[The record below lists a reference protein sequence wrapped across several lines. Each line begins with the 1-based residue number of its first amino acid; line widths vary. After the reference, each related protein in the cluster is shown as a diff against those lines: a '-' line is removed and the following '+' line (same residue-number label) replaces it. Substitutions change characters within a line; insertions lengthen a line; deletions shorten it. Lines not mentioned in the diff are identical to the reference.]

1 MGASVTNLPDT
12 TNRRILVIDDSLAIH
27 ADFRKILGEQSESQD
42 LAQMESVLFDEETS
56 KPHFI
61 GFDLD
66 FADQGQAGFALV
78 QTALQAGRPYAVAFV
93 DMRMPPGWDGLET
106 IEHLWE
112 VDPAIQIVICT
123 AYSDHDWEQI
133 THRLGHSDQLLILRK
148 PFDTIRGS
156 ATGHGVNPEM
166 GMRAAELPP
175 HCEFNGYRGPADRRA
190 TDGQP
195 EFARGYRPPPG
206 G

>member
-12 TNRRILVIDDSLAIH
+12 TNRRILVIDDNVAIH
-27 ADFRKILGEQSESQD
+27 NDFQKIFGEQSESDD
-42 LAQMESVLFDEETS
+42 LAQLESALFDEETS

-106 IEHLWE
+106 IEHL
-112 VDPAIQIVICT
+112 
-123 AYSDHDWEQI
+123 
-133 THRLGHSDQLLILRK
+133 
-148 PFDTIRGS
+148 
-156 ATGHGVNPEM
+156 
-166 GMRAAELPP
+166 
-175 HCEFNGYRGPADRRA
+175 
-190 TDGQP
+190 
-195 EFARGYRPPPG
+195 
-206 G
+206 